1 MSLPLGDKYSVA
13 LDSRP
18 ATCDAERSTFNVQ
31 GPTHRDPRPATRD
44 HLPTGIVEL
53 DQLLEGGVPRGSI
66 IEMRGP
72 VSSGKTSLAMSILA
86 QSTRRGEIAAY
97 VDVADSLDPQ
107 YAQVVGIDLGNLLW
121 IRCANRQINSL
132 DPVRKALKAA
142 DILCQA
148 GGFGVITIDVATNL
162 ADSKIPLN
170 TWFRLQRVIRG
181 TSTVFLVIS
190 SQKITGSASSLV
202 LSVER
207 NQSFWT
213 SGKRSQ
219 TMRKPYF
226 QGIESEACL
235 LRGGK
240 HGSVTVHCRF

>member
-1 MSLPLGDKYSVA
+1 
-13 LDSRP
+13 
-18 ATCDAERSTFNVQ
+18 
-31 GPTHRDPRPATRD
+31 
-44 HLPTGIVEL
+44 
-53 DQLLEGGVPRGSI
+53 
-66 IEMRGP
+66 MRGP

-86 QSTRRGEIAAY
+86 QSTRRGEIVAY
-97 VDVADSLDPQ
+97 VDVADSLDPK
-107 YAQVVGIDLGNLLW
+107 YAQVVGMNLENLLW
-121 IRCANRQINSL
+121 IRCANSQVNSL

-148 GGFGVITIDVATNL
+148 GGFGVITIDVATNR
-162 ADSKIPLN
+162 ADLKIPLN

-181 TSTVFLVIS
+181 TSTVVMVIS

-219 TMRKPYF
+219 TIRKPYF
-226 QGIESEACL
+226 QGIESEACV
-235 LRGGK
+235 LRGRN
-240 HGSVTVHCRF
+240 HGRVTVHCRF